1 MLAKNSGN
9 RWKVNKHVIQTHR
22 DWAPDLAAWR
32 SLLRD
37 LKVCFSTL
45 LALLVSIW
53 SRNGGCCCFFDVF
66 WNCWQWSTIHKWG
79 REETSSLVNVQW
91 TFTERIPSR
100 RPGWYDNISENC
112 LATFSTMLVTVCAQN
127 WCGLFCKDVS
137 KFFLL
142 SVRSFLGCLWRILP
156 WTTLSY
162 SSRSW
167 MDRRNS
173 ILLFGRH
180 SHCIRF
186 KVKGLKHFTPP
197 KKKYYIFLFFWEKTK
212 FCFLLQFFLSVKK
225 NGKLEE
231 QNQAWT
237 ISKSVWWRY

>member
-1 MLAKNSGN
+1 M
-9 RWKVNKHVIQTHR
+9 
-22 DWAPDLAAWR
+22 
-32 SLLRD
+32 
-37 LKVCFSTL
+37 
-45 LALLVSIW
+45 
-53 SRNGGCCCFFDVF
+53 
-66 WNCWQWSTIHKWG
+66 
-79 REETSSLVNVQW
+79 NVQW

-156 WTTLSY
+156 GTTLSY

-197 KKKYYIFLFFWEKTK
+197 PKKNIIFFCSFGKNEILFFVSTFCPNFFGLLKKMENWKNKIRREQKVKAFGDGTK
-212 FCFLLQFFLSVKK
+212 NLLSWFVNFLRKGVKISVKNK
-225 NGKLEE
+225 
-231 QNQAWT
+231 
-237 ISKSVWWRY
+237 

>member
-1 MLAKNSGN
+1 MFFNTFSPFSNNLEPKRGML
-9 RWKVNKHVIQTHR
+9 
-22 DWAPDLAAWR
+22 
-32 SLLRD
+32 LLFWCF
-37 LKVCFSTL
+37 LKL
-45 LALLVSIW
+45 LAVVDHSQMRSW
-53 SRNGGCCCFFDVF
+53 GNFFL
-66 WNCWQWSTIHKWG
+66 SE
-79 REETSSLVNVQW
+79 RSVNVHW
-91 TFTERIPSR
+91 THTIPAAGMVWQHLRKLFS
-100 RPGWYDNISENC
+100 N
-112 LATFSTMLVTVCAQN
+112 FSTMLVTVCAQN

-197 KKKYYIFLFFWEKTK
+197 QNKNIIFFCSFGKKRNFV
-212 FCFLLQFFLSVKK
+212 FCFNFLPQFFLSVKK

>member
-1 MLAKNSGN
+1 MRSWGN
-9 RWKVNKHVIQTHR
+9 FF
-22 DWAPDLAAWR
+22 LSER
-32 SLLRD
+32 S
-37 LKVCFSTL
+37 
-45 LALLVSIW
+45 
-53 SRNGGCCCFFDVF
+53 
-66 WNCWQWSTIHKWG
+66 
-79 REETSSLVNVQW
+79 VNVQW

-197 KKKYYIFLFFWEKTK
+197 QKKYIIFFCSFEKKKRNFV
-212 FCFLLQFFLSVKK
+212 FCFNFLPQFFLSVKK
-225 NGKLEE
+225 KWKIGR
-231 QNQAWT
+231 T
-237 ISKSVWWRY
+237 KSGVNNK